1 MKRLLAILAAQTTP
15 SYCTVP
21 NPCTT
26 LNATLGTDTF
36 GSGTTVTLYG
46 EQ

>member
-15 SYCTVP
+15 SYCTIA
-21 NPCTT
+21 NPCTAIAGT
-26 LNATLGTDTF
+26 L
-36 GSGTTVTLYG
+36 GTTVTLYG

>member
-26 LNATLGTDTF
+26 LNATLGTDI
-36 GSGTTVTLYG
+36 GVGTVATLYG